1 MSNDI
6 LDELYNAVELLN
18 NLLET
23 PKFKSFVAV
32 SEQTKEDALNK
43 ATQHLFLHND
53 TFGIEAKS
61 TDVYKLLS
69 WYGYFLYQHADD
81 RNAVIYLA
89 TMAIL
94 NKKILKNEVC
104 GLMLDKYT
112 ITEMYQ
118 MLTKDGEDDH
128 LAIGKNGL
136 YIAFKSAQNICISK
150 SKVA

>member
-1 MSNDI
+1 MPEDVLS
-6 LDELYNAVELLN
+6 ELYNAVELLN

-23 PKFKSFVAV
+23 PNFKSFVAV
-32 SEQTKEDALNK
+32 SEQTKEDALSK

-69 WYGYFLYQHADD
+69 WYGHFLYQHADD

-94 NKKILKNEVC
+94 NKKILKNELC
-104 GLMLDKYT
+104 GLTLDKHT
-112 ITEMYQ
+112 ITEMYK
-118 MLTKDGEDDH
+118 MLAKDGEDDH

-136 YIAFKSAQNICISK
+136 YMAFKTAQNICLQKK
-150 SKVA
+150 SA